1 MTAPTEEELVQASV
15 AWANAR
21 GSLEVFKAEHG
32 PEDRITVE
40 AARAEH
46 EASLKL
52 RDVVGRFIIERFKK

>member
-21 GSLEVFKAEHG
+21 GSLEVFTAEHG

-40 AARAEH
+40 AASVEH
-46 EASLKL
+46 KASLKL
-52 RDVVGRFIIERFKK
+52 REVVGRYISERFKK